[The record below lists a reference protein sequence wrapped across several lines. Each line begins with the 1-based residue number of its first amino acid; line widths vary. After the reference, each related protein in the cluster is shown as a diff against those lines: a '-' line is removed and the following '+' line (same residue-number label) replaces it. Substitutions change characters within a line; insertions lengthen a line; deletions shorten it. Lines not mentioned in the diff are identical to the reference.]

1 MAVLQDININVHG
14 QPSEKRLQTFLRLS
28 QNENGRMI
36 NFRVLGPPLP
46 SNCTATFSGTKPDG
60 NVYSKTGTVTGNFVI
75 IEEDIQM
82 TAVAGVWDAKLDI
95 INGTHNIMT
104 ALIRVVV
111 DADVVDPDAI
121 ASDSQLQGLVAE
133 AKYYAEHART
143 DAYGSPLTATTAAE
157 MTDKTRVYV
166 YTGSETGMTA
176 GNWYYWNGSA
186 WTSGGVYN
194 AVAVQTD
201 TTLSVAGKAADGKA
215 TGDAIEDLKEDL
227 DIIDSRVDNIVG
239 QTGDSNT
246 EIVDARQDVLGV
258 VHNTLRKRLLTDYHN
273 IADLPSNT
281 VLFAERVL
289 QYNYPFEHTLN
300 GFCCD
305 DAYFYITSVART
317 TLPEDFKKT
326 KILKISR
333 TTYEIVAEVEGDYG
347 HANSLTVDRENHVLY
362 SAKCFYYELDEED
375 VVQTIRSNDINVF
388 DVSGASIAYVKTL
401 DTGYRSG
408 SVAFWNDTLFMYFD
422 NGAIYTIDTTTG
434 TATPFCTLNGTLD
447 TNQQSID
454 IDDNFIYRLTS
465 TDSSIPYSG
474 GVMIYD
480 HAGHYINS
488 VPISN
493 RFRVGYVGELEDF
506 TVEDGVLFVASCQT
520 DRTEPAPYN
529 NMRNILVQK
538 LYLTNKIP
546 NINKID
552 ARFYKNLP
560 YSHGMITMYVDGSTT
575 KYKAD
580 GTSAYPFKK
589 IRDAL
594 FYMQFCDAGRYF
606 VNVKGGRYSETLK
619 FVNMAGLSVRFNRW
633 GSDAVILDKPIT
645 MYDGEI
651 EFRQI
656 TFDVT
661 NNPNGTL
668 VCDASW
674 NSEPLRLSLRNCNFI
689 ASEPITGTHYG
700 IYNSKIFGASIHI
713 VSDTYDTNASGII
726 HYAPY
731 CRTELWSRPNDRVN
745 KDVFRINNGSL
756 IHSRVELDANTDI
769 DGIFNPGTYMI
780 SWASTGL
787 PSGTNGWL
795 IVLSQ
800 PLYGDAYNTLTKQ
813 IFFRMGTAG
822 KTDNHVYFRTYGGK
836 SGGWGP
842 WYEFALKE
850 GSMPSGTTQVF
861 GTATFNG
868 FMTSSKKEIQF
879 MIPLNFAI
887 PSNLTDI
894 TFINTNI
901 TVRNN
906 GVTVTNI
913 GLYDTT
919 KVDSITIT
927 VSPAVGVNVKI
938 VLTADFVSAN
948 FGSMQN
954 NGTVS
959 VRFQSTSSGLVFTDP
974 NTQPDV
980 PDVPDDGGEDPV
992 DDDSQ

>member
-1 MAVLQDININVHG
+1 MSALKIKNSLGEWQEVPMIKGDTGNGISSVVLNNDYTLTLTFTDGTTYTTPSIRGEKGEQGDPATSMDIHICSSSEYDSETRIPTIA
-14 QPSEKRLQTFLRLS
+14 QP
-28 QNENGRMI
+28 
-36 NFRVLGPPLP
+36 
-46 SNCTATFSGTKPDG
+46 D
-60 NVYSKTGTVTGNFVI
+60 SKTFYLVPTEDGTS
-75 IEEDIQM
+75 
-82 TAVAGVWDAKLDI
+82 
-95 INGTHNIMT
+95 
-104 ALIRVVV
+104 
-111 DADVVDPDAI
+111 PD
-121 ASDSQLQGLVAE
+121 LFTE
-133 AKYYAEHART
+133 W
-143 DAYGSPLTATTAAE
+143 
-157 MTDKTRVYV
+157 VYV
-166 YTGSETGMTA
+166 NNVWEMF
-176 GNWYYWNGSA
+176 GSA
-186 WTSGGVYN
+186 
-194 AVAVQTD
+194 
-201 TTLSVAGKAADGKA
+201 SV
-215 TGDAIEDLKEDL
+215 
-227 DIIDSRVDNIVG
+227 
-239 QTGDSNT
+239 
-246 EIVDARQDVLGV
+246 
-258 VHNTLRKRLLTDYHN
+258 DYHN
-273 IADLPSNT
+273 ITDLPNNT
-281 VLFAERVL
+281 VLFAEREL
-289 QYNYPFEHTLN
+289 QYNYPFERTLN

-305 DAYFYITSVART
+305 DDYFYVTSVART
-317 TLPEDFKKT
+317 TLPDEFQKT

-333 TTYEIVAEVEGDYG
+333 TTYEVVAEVEGDYG
-347 HANSLTVDRENHVLY
+347 HANSLTVDRKNHVLY
-362 SAKCFYYELDEED
+362 SAKCFYYELDVED
-375 VVQTIRSNDINVF
+375 VVQTIRSNDIDVF
-388 DVSGASIAYVKTL
+388 DVSGTSIVYAKTL

-408 SVAFWNDTLFMYFD
+408 SVAFWNDTLFMYFE
-422 NGAIYTIDTTTG
+422 NGVIYTIDTTTG
-434 TATPFCTLNGTLD
+434 TAAPFCTLNGTID

-506 TVEDGVLFVASCQT
+506 TVEDGVLFVASCQA

-538 LYLTNKIP
+538 LYLTNRLP
-546 NINKID
+546 NINTLD
-552 ARFYKNLP
+552 GRFAKNIP
-560 YSHGMITMYVDGSTT
+560 SSRGVVTMYVDGSTT

-580 GTSAYPFKK
+580 GTSTYPFKK

-594 FYMQFCDAGRYF
+594 FYMQFCDVGKYF
-606 VNVKGGRYSETLK
+606 VYVKGGRYSETLK
-619 FVNMAGLSVRFNRW
+619 FVNMAGISVRFNRW
-633 GSDAVILDKPIT
+633 GNDAVILDKPIK
-645 MYDGEI
+645 MFDGEI

-661 NNPNGTL
+661 NNPDGTL

-689 ASEPITGTHYG
+689 ATEPITGTHYG
-700 IYNSKIFGASIHI
+700 IYNSKIFGATIHI

-756 IHSRVELDANTDI
+756 IHSRVELSASTRLDS
-769 DGIFNPGTYMI
+769 IFNPGTYMI
-780 SWASTGL
+780 VDDTVGDL

-800 PLYGDAYNTLTKQ
+800 PLYGDAYSTLTKQ

-822 KTDNHVYFRTYGGK
+822 KTDNHVFFRTYG
-836 SGGWGP
+836 SGAWGQ

-861 GTATFNG
+861 GLGTFNG

-879 MIPLNFAI
+879 MIPLNFTI

-894 TFINTNI
+894 AFTNASI

-906 GVTVTNI
+906 GVTVTSI

-938 VLTADFVSAN
+938 VLTADFVSTN

-954 NGTVS
+954 NSPVS
-959 VRFQSTSSGLVFTDP
+959 VHFQSTSSGLVFTDP
-974 NTQPDV
+974 NAQPDV
-980 PDVPDDGGEDPV
+980 PDVPDDEGEDPV
-992 DDDSQ
+992 SDVT